1 LKAFINGR
9 FECPFFTAAKKSN
22 LANISNQLI
31 MEKEK
36 LKKTISFRVKTKH
49 YEIIQKLCKNEK
61 NISVFLRNNIIQ
73 SLENIIK

>member
-1 LKAFINGR
+1 MNKEGLHRVLFLREFKIEIWVNNFK
-9 FECPFFTAAKKSN
+9 PH
-22 LANISNQLI
+22 I

-36 LKKTISFRVKTKH
+36 LKKTIAFRVKTKH
-49 YEIIQKLCKNEK
+49 YQIIQELCRNEK